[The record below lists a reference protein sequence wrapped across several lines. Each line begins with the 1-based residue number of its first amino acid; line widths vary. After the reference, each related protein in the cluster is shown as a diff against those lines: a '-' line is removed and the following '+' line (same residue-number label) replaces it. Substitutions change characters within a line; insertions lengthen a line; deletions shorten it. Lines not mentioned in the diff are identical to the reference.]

1 VNERAFWTK
10 EVAETL
16 EIGTS
21 TLRKWALALENQ
33 GYEFVRGEKNSRA
46 FLERDIVVLRRMKEL
61 IQNAGMTTDAAVKVA
76 LSRDFDNSVT
86 DDRTDTMTD
95 EETRTPSVLVQNGS
109 NYAAEVMQQFVENQE
124 RILERMEQLERLE
137 KSNAERLE
145 RIEQEQ
151 QRQRERDGN
160 RDNNLMNLIRDTQ
173 ETKKLIAA
181 AEEKRSFWAWLF
193 GK

>member
-1 VNERAFWTK
+1 MNERAFWTK

-61 IQNAGMTTDAAVKVA
+61 IQTAGMTTDAAVKVA
-76 LSRDFDNSVT
+76 LSRDFDNPI
-86 DDRTDTMTD
+86 TD

-124 RILERMEQLERLE
+124 RILERMEQIERLE

-151 QRQRERDGN
+151 KRQRERDGN
-160 RDNNLMNLIRDTQ
+160 RDNNLMNLIRETQ
-173 ETKKLIAA
+173 ETKKIIAA
-181 AEEKRSFWAWLF
+181 AEEERSKRSLWARLF